1 MPPTDKQE
9 RSSMIIK
16 RSHSGSIYFFLKRFL
31 DIIFSFI
38 ALLFLSPVLLFVIL
52 LLKREFQGSV
62 YYRARRLGRNGH
74 LFDMFKFRTMRDDLQ
89 NDIRITASD
98 DLRITPFGRWLR
110 ETKLNELPQLW
121 NVLIGQMSLVGP
133 RPEDPQI
140 AAQWPGEIRDQ
151 ILSIRPGITSPASVV
166 YRREEN
172 MLSGEGFMEDYLN
185 NILPDK
191 LRLDYLYVKNR
202 NLLVDLDIFLLTILG
217 VIPLL
222 NKYPFPE
229 NQLFWGPVSTFI
241 QRYFSWFIVDLLIS
255 FLAVSFTAFIWRLG
269 GPLDLGWSKAFILA
283 AILAVLFSIVNTI
296 MGLGEVY

>member
-140 AAQWPGEIRDQ
+140 AAQWPGEA
-151 ILSIRPGITSPASVV
+151 PGFARRYVPDDHSVHEGGAGGREVVRLPSPAQGCLRRRLAGARGPEPRRDRYASEITPFLMALHRFGNRESVKV
-166 YRREEN
+166 
-172 MLSGEGFMEDYLN
+172 LN
-185 NILPDK
+185 NRYRTVI
-191 LRLDYLYVKNR
+191 
-202 NLLVDLDIFLLTILG
+202 ISQLTG
-217 VIPLL
+217 
-222 NKYPFPE
+222 E
-229 NQLFWGPVSTFI
+229 STI
-241 QRYFSWFIVDLLIS
+241 TRI
-255 FLAVSFTAFIWRLG
+255 
-269 GPLDLGWSKAFILA
+269 
-283 AILAVLFSIVNTI
+283 
-296 MGLGEVY
+296 